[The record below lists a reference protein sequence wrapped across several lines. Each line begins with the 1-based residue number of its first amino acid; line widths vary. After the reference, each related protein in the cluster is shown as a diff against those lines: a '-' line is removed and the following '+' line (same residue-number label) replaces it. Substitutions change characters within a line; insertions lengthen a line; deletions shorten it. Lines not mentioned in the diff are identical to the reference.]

1 MLLNELFEADEKTV
15 AINFGRMSP
24 PTIGHEKLVKAVLG
38 VNADD
43 HFIIPSRTYK
53 DKGKNQDRLKNPLPY
68 DYKLGLVKK
77 AFGDRIKVLSNPK
90 ATTIFGTMKYFED
103 AGYKKVFFVVGSDRI
118 EEINSLLKRYQG
130 QEFNIPYEIVSAG
143 QRDPDAE
150 GAEGMSGTKLRQAVI
165 DNDIDTFKSGLA
177 NNLQGDADSIMA
189 QLRLGLEPWIDKE
202 SKTESVNLRHN
213 LKPGK
218 YKHGEEDIT
227 IEIGKDGGVT
237 FLEPQEWSIES
248 DPEYL
253 EWVEGLLA
261 GKNWITAEAAGVGII
276 TKQNTTKDVNKGT
289 LKKMLKGY
297 KLI

>member
-1 MLLNELFEADEKTV
+1 MLLKELFEAANKSV

-24 PTIGHEKLVKAVLG
+24 PTIGHEKLVNAVLG

-77 AFGDRIKVLSNPK
+77 AFGDRIKVLSDPK
-90 ATTIFGTMKYFED
+90 ATTVFGTMKYFED
-103 AGYKKVFFVVGSDRI
+103 AGYEKVFFVVGSDRI
-118 EEINSLLKRYQG
+118 EEIDSLLKRYQG
-130 QEFNIPYEIVSAG
+130 QDFNIPYEMVNAG

-150 GAEGMSGTKLRQAVI
+150 GAEGMSGTKLRKAVI
-165 DNDIDTFKSGLA
+165 DNDIDTFKTGLA
-177 NNLQGDADSIMA
+177 SNLQSDADSIMA
-189 QLRLGLEPWIDKE
+189 QLRIGLEPWIDDDTNEMFGFATRTPKRNVVKRRPPE
-202 SKTESVNLRHN
+202 
-213 LKPGK
+213 P
-218 YKHGEEDIT
+218 EEDSVQDKIKKRRALASK
-227 IEIGKDGGVT
+227 IGTDKAFKHDS
-237 FLEPQEWSIES
+237 LQKKE
-248 DPEYL
+248 
-253 EWVEGLLA
+253 
-261 GKNWITAEAAGVGII
+261 EAAGVGII

>member
-1 MLLNELFEADEKTV
+1 MLLKELFEAANKSV

-24 PTIGHEKLVKAVLG
+24 PTIGHEKLVNAVLG

-77 AFGDRIKVLSNPK
+77 AFGDRIKVLSDPK
-90 ATTIFGTMKYFED
+90 ATTVFGTMKYFED
-103 AGYKKVFFVVGSDRI
+103 AGYEKVFFVVGSDRI
-118 EEINSLLKRYQG
+118 EEIDSLLKRYQG
-130 QEFNIPYEIVSAG
+130 QDFNIPYEMVNAG

-165 DNDIDTFKSGLA
+165 DNDIDTFKTGLA
-177 NNLQGDADSIMA
+177 SNLQSDADSIMA
-189 QLRLGLEPWIDKE
+189 QLRIGLEPWIDDDTNEMLGFATRRPKTYTVKKRPPEKDEKNLNQKVKDRLDKIRQDAKKE
-202 SKTESVNLRHN
+202 
-213 LKPGK
+213 
-218 YKHGEEDIT
+218 
-227 IEIGKDGGVT
+227 
-237 FLEPQEWSIES
+237 
-248 DPEYL
+248 
-253 EWVEGLLA
+253 
-261 GKNWITAEAAGVGII
+261 EAAGVGII

>member
-1 MLLNELFEADEKTV
+1 MLLKELFEADGKTV

-43 HFIIPSRTYK
+43 HFIIPSRTYVGQ
-53 DKGKNQDRLKNPLPY
+53 GKRKDRLKNPLPY
-68 DYKLGLVKK
+68 DYKLGLIKK
-77 AFGDRIKVLSNPK
+77 AFGDRIKVLSHPK

-103 AGYKKVFFVVGSDRI
+103 AGYEKVFFVVGSDRI
-118 EEINSLLKRYQG
+118 EEIDSLLKRYQG
-130 QEFNIPYEIVSAG
+130 KDFNIPFEMVNAG

-150 GAEGMSGTKLRQAVI
+150 GAEGMSGTKLRQSVI
-165 DNDIDTFKSGLA
+165 DNDIDTLRTGLA
-177 NNLQGDADSIMA
+177 SNLQSDADSIMS
-189 QLRLGLEPWIDKE
+189 QLRIGLEPWIDKE
-202 SKTESVNLRHN
+202 SKTESINLRHN

-237 FLEPQEWSIES
+237 FLEPQEWSIEG

-261 GKNWITAEAAGVGII
+261 DKNWITAEAAGVGII